1 MAFLFTKFRI
11 QNKLKNKEVI
21 VLRKQI
27 KHYLRKKVDKLL
39 DMNWNGTKELVDEL
53 PDELIDKIH
62 QEIDKVFEKNDN
74 NIKEEEINE
83 KE

>member
-1 MAFLFTKFRI
+1 M
-11 QNKLKNKEVI
+11 I